1 MAEQRQRELCDSG
14 LRLPADGRL
23 TDGVFDY
30 ARGHCG
36 YVVRHLVDSP
46 GGASL
51 AAVVLDRHVKRA
63 HPALWAEI
71 DFVRRMSK
79 D

>member
-1 MAEQRQRELCDSG
+1 MTVQQQRERCDSG

-23 TDGVFDY
+23 SDGVFDY
-30 ARGHCG
+30 LRGHCG
-36 YVVRHLVDSP
+36 YVVRYLADSP

-63 HPALWAEI
+63 HPVLWAEI